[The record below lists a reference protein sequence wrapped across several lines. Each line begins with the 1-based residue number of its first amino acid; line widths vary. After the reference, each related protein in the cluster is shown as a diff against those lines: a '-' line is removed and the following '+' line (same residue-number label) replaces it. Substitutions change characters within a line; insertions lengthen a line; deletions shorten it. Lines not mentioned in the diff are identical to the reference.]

1 MNSREYSLITAS
13 AAGEICTLTL
23 NNPARRNAIGAVM
36 VNELLWALA
45 DAEEASEVRT
55 IVLTGS
61 GAHFSAGGDFS
72 QMQVESALGHRGD
85 YADLLLALCNC
96 SKPTIARVNG
106 VAMGGGLGLMSA
118 CTFAIAQSEAM
129 FATPEV
135 NVGLFPMMIMAV
147 LARHV
152 PKRRLMEMM
161 LLGEKFNATRALELG
176 LLSHVVDA
184 AALDAAV
191 SDLAHKLASKSPI
204 TLRLGLAAFR
214 AQEDLAL
221 EAALPLLRGRLGECL
236 GTEDASEGLSAFL
249 EKRTP
254 QWKGR

>member
-1 MNSREYSLITAS
+1 VNARQYSLISATA
-13 AAGEICTLTL
+13 ADGICTLAL
-23 NNPARRNAIGAVM
+23 NNPTRRNAIGAVM

-45 DAEEASEVRT
+45 DAADAPDVRT
-55 IVLTGS
+55 VVLTGS
-61 GAHFSAGGDFS
+61 GTHFSAGGDFS
-72 QMQVESALGHRGD
+72 QMQAASALEHRGD
-85 YADLLLALCNC
+85 YADLLLALCNY

-106 VAMGGGLGLMSA
+106 VAMGGGLGLVSA
-118 CTFAIAQSEAM
+118 CTFAIAQSEAV
-129 FATPEV
+129 FATPEI

-147 LARHV
+147 LTRHV

-161 LLGEKFNATRALELG
+161 LLGEKFSAARALELG

-184 AALDAAV
+184 AALDTQV
-191 SDLAHKLASKSPI
+191 SELAHKLASKSPL

-221 EAALPLLRGRLGECL
+221 EAALPLLRARLGECL

>member
-1 MNSREYSLITAS
+1 
-13 AAGEICTLTL
+13 
-23 NNPARRNAIGAVM
+23 
-36 VNELLWALA
+36 
-45 DAEEASEVRT
+45 
-55 IVLTGS
+55 
-61 GAHFSAGGDFS
+61 
-72 QMQVESALGHRGD
+72 
-85 YADLLLALCNC
+85 
-96 SKPTIARVNG
+96 
-106 VAMGGGLGLMSA
+106 
-118 CTFAIAQSEAM
+118 
-129 FATPEV
+129 
-135 NVGLFPMMIMAV
+135 MAV